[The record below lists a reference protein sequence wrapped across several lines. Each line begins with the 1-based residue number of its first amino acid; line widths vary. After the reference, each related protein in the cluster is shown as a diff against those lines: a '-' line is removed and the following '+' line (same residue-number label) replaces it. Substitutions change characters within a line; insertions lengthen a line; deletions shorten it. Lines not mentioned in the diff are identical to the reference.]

1 MPNYF
6 VRHKYIKIK
15 KVNRGKEMIF
25 QFGDIFGLMAT
36 LYLIIIV
43 VVILFFVIGLVLAI
57 WVYKDA
63 KKRDMNAAVW
73 LLIVL
78 LTGCIGCIIYL
89 VVRD

>member
-1 MPNYF
+1 MLFTFPVDPF
-6 VRHKYIKIK
+6 AFL
-15 KVNRGKEMIF
+15 G
-25 QFGDIFGLMAT
+25 G
-36 LYLIIIV
+36 LYLIMIV
-43 VVILFFVIGLVLAI
+43 LVIVWFVVALLIAI

-78 LTGCIGCIIYL
+78 VTGCIGCIIYL

>member
-1 MPNYF
+1 MTFDPY
-6 VRHKYIKIK
+6 
-15 KVNRGKEMIF
+15 GMLGGLLMIYV
-25 QFGDIFGLMAT
+25 IVL
-36 LYLIIIV
+36 LVVCVISLLI
-43 VVILFFVIGLVLAI
+43 AI

-78 LTGCIGCIIYL
+78 VTGCIGCIIYL

>member
-1 MPNYF
+1 MLFTIPD
-6 VRHKYIKIK
+6 VT
-15 KVNRGKEMIF
+15 E
-25 QFGDIFGLMAT
+25 LMAGM
-36 LYLIIIV
+36 YMIIIV
-43 VVILFFVIGLVLAI
+43 TLIITYVIFFLIAI

-63 KKRDMNAAVW
+63 KKRDMNAVVW

>member
-1 MPNYF
+1 MLFTFPDLGMLGF
-6 VRHKYIKIK
+6 LLFIP
-15 KVNRGKEMIF
+15 
-25 QFGDIFGLMAT
+25 
-36 LYLIIIV
+36 IILAIV
-43 VVILFFVIGLVLAI
+43 WFVIAIAVAI

-78 LTGCIGCIIYL
+78 VTGCIGCIIYL

>member
-1 MPNYF
+1 MLFTFPFNPF
-6 VRHKYIKIK
+6 AFL
-15 KVNRGKEMIF
+15 G
-25 QFGDIFGLMAT
+25 G

-43 VVILFFVIGLVLAI
+43 LVIVFFVTGLLIAI

-78 LTGCIGCIIYL
+78 LTNCVGCIIYL

>member
-1 MPNYF
+1 M
-6 VRHKYIKIK
+6 
-15 KVNRGKEMIF
+15 MF
-25 QFGDIFGLMAT
+25 QFPDPFAFLGG
-36 LYLIIIV
+36 LYLILIV
-43 VVILFFVIGLVLAI
+43 LVIVFYVIGILIAV

-78 LTGCIGCIIYL
+78 VTGCCGCIIYL

>member
-1 MPNYF
+1 MLFTIPDIGGLF
-6 VRHKYIKIK
+6 A
-15 KVNRGKEMIF
+15 GLWLMI
-25 QFGDIFGLMAT
+25 
-36 LYLIIIV
+36 LIPVIIYYV
-43 VVILFFVIGLVLAI
+43 VGILIAV

>member
-1 MPNYF
+1 MLYTFPDL
-6 VRHKYIKIK
+6 
-15 KVNRGKEMIF
+15 GGL
-25 QFGDIFGLMAT
+25 FGGMML
-36 LYLIIIV
+36 LLIILP
-43 VVILFFVIGLVLAI
+43 ILWFVIGLLIAI

-78 LTGCIGCIIYL
+78 VTSCIGCIIYL

>member
-1 MPNYF
+1 
-6 VRHKYIKIK
+6 
-15 KVNRGKEMIF
+15 MIF
-25 QFGDIFGLMAT
+25 QFGDLFGFLGMFYMIMIV
-36 LYLIIIV
+36 LV
-43 VVILFFVIGLVLAI
+43 VVFYIIAILIAV

-89 VVRD
+89 VIRD

>member
-1 MPNYF
+1 MDPF
-6 VRHKYIKIK
+6 A
-15 KVNRGKEMIF
+15 
-25 QFGDIFGLMAT
+25 GLGF
-36 LYLIIIV
+36 LLILPIILAIV
-43 VVILFFVIGLVLAI
+43 WFVIAILVAI

-78 LTGCIGCIIYL
+78 VTGCIGCIIYL

>member
-1 MPNYF
+1 
-6 VRHKYIKIK
+6 
-15 KVNRGKEMIF
+15 MIF
-25 QFGDIFGLMAT
+25 QLDPFGLFAGI
-36 LYLIIIV
+36 YLILMV
-43 VVILFFVIGLVLAI
+43 VVILFFVIGIVLAV

-78 LTGCIGCIIYL
+78 VTGCIGCIIYL

>member
-1 MPNYF
+1 MLFTFPDF
-6 VRHKYIKIK
+6 
-15 KVNRGKEMIF
+15 
-25 QFGDIFGLMAT
+25 FGALGF
-36 LYLIIIV
+36 LILLPIILAAVWFIIAIIV
-43 VVILFFVIGLVLAI
+43 AI

-78 LTGCIGCIIYL
+78 VTGCIGCIIYL

>member
-1 MPNYF
+1 MLFTFPDLGMLGF
-6 VRHKYIKIK
+6 LLFIP
-15 KVNRGKEMIF
+15 
-25 QFGDIFGLMAT
+25 
-36 LYLIIIV
+36 IILAIV
-43 VVILFFVIGLVLAI
+43 WFVIAILVAV

-78 LTGCIGCIIYL
+78 VTGCIGCIIYL

>member
-1 MPNYF
+1 MTIPF
-6 VRHKYIKIK
+6 DPFALL
-15 KVNRGKEMIF
+15 G
-25 QFGDIFGLMAT
+25 G
-36 LYLIIIV
+36 LYLIIIIIV
-43 VVILFFVIGLVLAI
+43 AVYWIVALLLCI

-63 KKRDMNAAVW
+63 KKRDMNATLW

>member
-1 MPNYF
+1 MLFMTYDPF
-6 VRHKYIKIK
+6 
-15 KVNRGKEMIF
+15 GFLGAFLMIYVIVLLVICVV
-25 QFGDIFGLMAT
+25 DL
-36 LYLIIIV
+36 LI
-43 VVILFFVIGLVLAI
+43 AI

-78 LTGCIGCIIYL
+78 FFPCIGCIIYL

>member
-1 MPNYF
+1 MLFTFP
-6 VRHKYIKIK
+6 
-15 KVNRGKEMIF
+15 
-25 QFGDIFGLMAT
+25 DLGL
-36 LYLIIIV
+36 LGLLLFLPIILAIV
-43 VVILFFVIGLVLAI
+43 WFVIAIAVAI

-78 LTGCIGCIIYL
+78 VTGCIGCIIYL

>member
-1 MPNYF
+1 MLFMTYDPT
-6 VRHKYIKIK
+6 
-15 KVNRGKEMIF
+15 GML
-25 QFGDIFGLMAT
+25 GGL
-36 LYLIIIV
+36 LIIYV
-43 VVILFFVIGLVLAI
+43 VVLVVALIISLALAI

-78 LTGCIGCIIYL
+78 VTGCLGCIIYL

>member
-1 MPNYF
+1 MLFTTIPGLGGLF
-6 VRHKYIKIK
+6 A
-15 KVNRGKEMIF
+15 GLWLMI
-25 QFGDIFGLMAT
+25 
-36 LYLIIIV
+36 LIPVIIYYV
-43 VVILFFVIGLVLAI
+43 VAILLCV

-73 LLIVL
+73 LVIVI

>member
-1 MPNYF
+1 MLFTIP
-6 VRHKYIKIK
+6 
-15 KVNRGKEMIF
+15 
-25 QFGDIFGLMAT
+25 DITGIMAGM
-36 LYLIIIV
+36 YMIIIV
-43 VVILFFVIGLVLAI
+43 MVIVFYIISILIAI

-63 KKRDMNAAVW
+63 KKRDMNATMW

>member
-1 MPNYF
+1 MLFTIPDLGALGF
-6 VRHKYIKIK
+6 
-15 KVNRGKEMIF
+15 
-25 QFGDIFGLMAT
+25 L
-36 LYLIIIV
+36 LLLPLILAV
-43 VVILFFVIGLVLAI
+43 VWFVIAIAVAI

-78 LTGCIGCIIYL
+78 VTGCIGCIIYL

>member
-1 MPNYF
+1 
-6 VRHKYIKIK
+6 
-15 KVNRGKEMIF
+15 MIY
-25 QFGDIFGLMAT
+25 QFGDLFGLLGG
-36 LYLIIIV
+36 LYLMFIAFAVIWFV
-43 VVILFFVIGLVLAI
+43 VAILVAV

-78 LTGCIGCIIYL
+78 ITGCVGCIIYL

>member
-1 MPNYF
+1 MLFTIDPF
-6 VRHKYIKIK
+6 A
-15 KVNRGKEMIF
+15 
-25 QFGDIFGLMAT
+25 GLGF
-36 LYLIIIV
+36 LLFLPIILAIV
-43 VVILFFVIGLVLAI
+43 FFVLALLLAV

-78 LTGCIGCIIYL
+78 VTGCIGCIIYL

>member
-1 MPNYF
+1 MTLP
-6 VRHKYIKIK
+6 IDP
-15 KVNRGKEMIF
+15 
-25 QFGDIFGLMAT
+25 FGFLGG
-36 LYLIIIV
+36 LYLIMIIL
-43 VVILFFVIGLVLAI
+43 VIVFYVIALLIAI

-78 LTGCIGCIIYL
+78 VTGCIGCIIYL

>member
-1 MPNYF
+1 MLFTIPYDPF
-6 VRHKYIKIK
+6 ALLA
-15 KVNRGKEMIF
+15 GM
-25 QFGDIFGLMAT
+25 
-36 LYLIIIV
+36 YLIIIV
-43 VVILFFVIGLVLAI
+43 MVIVFFVIALLLAI

>member
-1 MPNYF
+1 
-6 VRHKYIKIK
+6 
-15 KVNRGKEMIF
+15 MIF
-25 QFGDIFGLMAT
+25 QIPDIFGAFIFMMIAM
-36 LYLIIIV
+36 V
-43 VVILFFVIGLVLAI
+43 VVFYVIALLTAI

-78 LTGCIGCIIYL
+78 LTSCIGCIIYL